1 MSIQSCL
8 ILCIMKLGKIHN
20 FNLDIPKNTE
30 NLRKFHNWIKLQL
43 ILNAAKTTNA
53 QSLLDIAVGRGGD
66 LSKWARAKIKFVT
79 GIDSDSDAIF
89 GKESTTG
96 FDGAIE
102 RFQGMK
108 RTKRFVPKSFFWKL
122 SALDPDILGKLNNK
136 DFNKIY
142 DIVSC
147 QFAFHYFIENIDHVL
162 SMISSKLRTGGFF
175 IGTTSDGDMIKE
187 NLNNGDIIL
196 PILSIINKTD
206 KEYIYHLN
214 ADQPGRVSF
223 FEYKGTISEYFVLKD
238 YFTQKASE
246 HSLKLVE
253 LNNFSNWYKTY
264 VNNNVSLSYQEQI
277 VSFFN
282 FSFIFIKV

>member
-1 MSIQSCL
+1 MNIQSYL

-20 FNLDIPKNTE
+20 FNLEIPKNTE
-30 NLRKFHNWIKLQL
+30 ALRKFHNWIKLQL
-43 ILNAAKTTNA
+43 ILNATKTTKVE
-53 QSLLDIAVGRGGD
+53 SLLDIAVGRGGD
-66 LSKWARAKIKFVT
+66 LNKWARAKIKYVT
-79 GIDSDSDAIF
+79 GIDSDGDAIF
-89 GKESTTG
+89 GKESTVG
-96 FDGAIE
+96 FDGAIA

-108 RTKRFVPKSFFWKL
+108 KSGRFIPKSYFWKM
-122 SALDPDILGKLNNK
+122 SALDPDILSKLNTK
-136 DFNKIY
+136 DSNKIY

-162 SMISSKLRTGGFF
+162 SVISAKLRKGGLF

-223 FEYKGTISEYFVLKD
+223 FEYKGTISEYFVIKD
-238 YFTQKASE
+238 YFSKKAAE
-246 HSLKLVE
+246 HSLELVE
-253 LNNFSNWYKTY
+253 FNNFSNWYMKY
-264 VNNNVSLSYQEQI
+264 VGNNPRLSFQEQI